1 MITILQRVLHSSVV
15 IDGEVVGKGGKGL
28 LILAGVEKGDD
39 EKDAEL
45 LAEKILKM
53 RIFEDENGKM
63 NLSVTDIGGEVV
75 IVPNFTLLAAY
86 RKGNRPDYTNS
97 ASPDEAKRLFHYF
110 CDYMKVRIHT
120 ETGVFGADMKV
131 TLLNDGPV
139 TIHMDSRVLKRE
151 RESFAP

>member
-1 MITILQRVLHSSVV
+1 MITILQRVLHGSVV

-86 RKGNRPDYTNS
+86 
-97 ASPDEAKRLFHYF
+97 
-110 CDYMKVRIHT
+110 
-120 ETGVFGADMKV
+120 
-131 TLLNDGPV
+131 
-139 TIHMDSRVLKRE
+139 
-151 RESFAP
+151 

>member
-1 MITILQRVLHSSVV
+1 MITILQRAAHSSVV
-15 IDGEVVGKGGKGL
+15 IDGETVGKGGKGL

-63 NLSVTDIGGEVV
+63 NLSVTDIGGDVV

-86 RKGNRPDYTNS
+86 KKGNRPDYTNS
-97 ASPDEAKRLFHYF
+97 AYPDEAKRLFCYF
-110 CDYMKVRIHT
+110 CDYMKSRIHT

-131 TLLNDGPV
+131 SLLNDGPV